1 MTLAN
6 NFVTTMLPITDA
18 DRARS
23 FYGTALEL
31 PYRGTKAEGSLIFEL
46 AGGATLGLLVKPA
59 GAQAQHTAMS
69 FEVEDLRAAI
79 AELESRGVTFEDY
92 DLPGLKTVDP
102 CLRARLRTGGV
113 VPRPRRQHPLPAP
126 EPLTRAAARR
136 SARRELGHLA
146 VADGDPANPVVRR
159 LPAV

>member
-92 DLPGLKTVDP
+92 DLPGLKTVDHV
-102 CLRARLRTGGV
+102 CVLGS
-113 VPRPRRQHPLPAP
+113 
-126 EPLTRAAARR
+126 ERAAWF
-136 SARRELGHLA
+136 LDP
-146 VADGDPANPVVRR
+146 DGNI
-159 LPAV
+159 LCLHQSH